1 MRPTSPGGHGGHHD
15 PHAPSS
21 RHAAA
26 PRDEELHNDDVAH
39 EHSDVNIRAIVA
51 SAAVIAAV
59 CLVTAG
65 LMYGLMAVLED
76 QARKRDPQLSPLAI
90 PATNMPRTTTE
101 SPAFGNAPEP
111 RLLTNEPG
119 NLQQIRAREQE
130 QLHTYGWVN
139 EKAGV
144 ARIPVDE
151 AKKLLLERGLPIRP
165 DAVEDPRL
173 GTRVPA
179 YGESSSGRTIT
190 RPPATEPAR
199 VAPPE
204 PPARKGVH

>member
-15 PHAPSS
+15 PRSPSS
-21 RHAAA
+21 RQPAVPTDA
-26 PRDEELHNDDVAH
+26 ELHNDDVAH
-39 EHSDVNIRAIVA
+39 EHSDVNIRAIIA

-65 LMYGLMAVLED
+65 LMYVLMGVLED
-76 QARKRDPQLSPLAI
+76 QARKRDPQLSPLAL
-90 PATNMPRTTTE
+90 PATNMPKTTRE
-101 SPAFGNAPEP
+101 SPAFGSAPEP
-111 RLLTNEPG
+111 RLLTDEPG
-119 NLQQIRAREQE
+119 NLQQIRGREQE
-130 QLHTYGWVN
+130 QLHTYGWID

-144 ARIPVDE
+144 ARIPVEE

-173 GTRVPA
+173 GTHVPA

-190 RPPATEPAR
+190 RPPSVAPVR

>member
-15 PHAPSS
+15 PHAASS
-21 RHAAA
+21 RQAAA
-26 PRDEELHNDDVAH
+26 PSDDELHNDDVAH
-39 EHSDVNIRAIVA
+39 EHSDVNIRAIVV
-51 SAAVIAAV
+51 SATVIAAV

-90 PATNMPRTTTE
+90 PATNMPRTTRE
-101 SPAFGNAPEP
+101 SPAFGSAPEP
-111 RLLTNEPG
+111 KLLTNEPG
-119 NLQQIRAREQE
+119 NLQEIRAREQE
-130 QLHTYGWVN
+130 QLHTYGWID
-139 EKAGV
+139 EKGGV

-151 AKKLLLERGLPIRP
+151 AKKLILERGLPIRP

-173 GTRVPA
+173 GTRIPA

-190 RPPATEPAR
+190 RPPTTEASR
-199 VAPPE
+199 VVPPE